1 MSDSVKN
8 MSRSSR
14 ILVTIMAFCLSVI
27 VLGFVLHEYPP
38 ERYMYVPCL
47 LHLTTGLHC
56 PGCGSTR
63 AVSSI
68 LHGDVALALK
78 NNLLIILW
86 GPYLMYRGTQSVR
99 SWIDQEPK
107 HIWEPPKR
115 SIFAFLIL
123 TLVYTVLR
131 NLPIQALNSLLAP
144 IGN

>member
-1 MSDSVKN
+1 MSDSVKI
-8 MSRSSR
+8 MSRTSR
-14 ILVTIMAFCLSVI
+14 ILVIITAFCMSII
-27 VLGFVLHEYPP
+27 VLGLVLNEYPP

-47 LHLTTGLHC
+47 FHLTTGLHC

-86 GPYLMYRGTQSVR
+86 GPYLIYRGIQSVR

-115 SIFAFLIL
+115 SILVFLIL
-123 TLVYTVLR
+123 TLMYTILR
-131 NLPIQALNSLLAP
+131 NLPIQALNALFAP
-144 IGN
+144 SGS